1 MKKFLLFVLMLLP
14 LVASAD
20 DSGKCGENVYY
31 HYNSTNHTLTIY
43 GEGAMES
50 VDIGNIGTP
59 WGAYRNEIHS
69 LIIEDGVTEIS
80 GSAFSGCSGL
90 TSLTIPNSVT
100 SIGGSAFSGCS
111 GLTSIQVE
119 SGNQKYD
126 SRNNCNAIIDNN
138 NQLIA
143 GCRNTIIPNSV
154 TSIGTSAFYGCSGL
168 TSITLPQNIVYIGSY
183 AFWDCKDLVYITL
196 PLNLNC
202 IDLEAFDGCYNIT
215 DIYCKAKNVMLLGA
229 DDMPFFPSQDATL
242 HVPSGSLEHYK
253 NNVLWGGFKSYLEL
267 SDNDLYASEKCSK
280 PSISIVDGKF
290 IFNCETSGIRYKWRI
305 ATPSGNNGSYS
316 IVPSSITLY
325 VYATKS
331 GYLPSDVATYEF
343 SGLAGDVNNDGEV
356 NVADHVKLSD
366 IIMGQE

>member
-1 MKKFLLFVLMLLP
+1 MKKLFLLFVLMLLP
-14 LVASAD
+14 LAASAD
-20 DSGKCGENVYY
+20 DSGKYGDNVYY

-80 GSAFSGCSGL
+80 
-90 TSLTIPNSVT
+90 
-100 SIGGSAFSGCS
+100 GSAFSGCS

-183 AFWDCKDLVYITL
+183 AFWDCI
-196 PLNLNC
+196 
-202 IDLEAFDGCYNIT
+202 
-215 DIYCKAKNVMLLGA
+215 
-229 DDMPFFPSQDATL
+229 
-242 HVPSGSLEHYK
+242 
-253 NNVLWGGFKSYLEL
+253 
-267 SDNDLYASEKCSK
+267 
-280 PSISIVDGKF
+280 
-290 IFNCETSGIRYKWRI
+290 
-305 ATPSGNNGSYS
+305 
-316 IVPSSITLY
+316 
-325 VYATKS
+325 
-331 GYLPSDVATYEF
+331 
-343 SGLAGDVNNDGEV
+343 
-356 NVADHVKLSD
+356 
-366 IIMGQE
+366 